1 MVSGVGHRAVYFN
14 QFYCWIKKQNH
25 QTRKTACV
33 TYECT
38 IITACQRSC
47 GKVMFSQVSVC
58 SRGEGG
64 YSGPMSL
71 FGGGWDLVWW
81 VPPSPH
87 PPRHGTSWVGMST
100 PTPPKHGI
108 QCDTVGKRAIR
119 ILLEC
124 FLVHLYVYV
133 DKLLQCFRTFS
144 VFYFMNFFLLH
155 PYCRN
160 GD

>member
-47 GKVMFSQVSVC
+47 GKEMFSQVSVC

-71 FGGGWDLVWW
+71 FGVGGTSCGGY
-81 VPPSPH
+81 PPSPTPQDMGLH
-87 PPRHGTSWVGMST
+87 GWVCPPPPHLNMGYNVIRLASEQNASYWNAFLFICTSMW
-100 PTPPKHGI
+100 I
-108 QCDTVGKRAIR
+108 NFC
-119 ILLEC
+119 
-124 FLVHLYVYV
+124 
-133 DKLLQCFRTFS
+133 S
-144 VFYFMNFFLLH
+144 VFERFQYFIS
-155 PYCRN
+155 
-160 GD
+160 